1 MTDTMYRIVGY
12 CYKYTCATYDWFCD
26 PYITFFKWF
35 IYNNWL
41 QAGSYLRWSGF
52 ECSLFSCS
60 SEVVADGCTGSSW
73 SHNNRR
79 TYSASAKQA
88 ENVSTTTKRRLFAF
102 TGYWWLPTR
111 NHTHL
116 WGSFNTLELRTHTFI
131 SPSLPKVV
139 QTLLQDGLKKINSF
153 LDEKGSKCKHG
164 WADYTCALSNWSL
177 SMSHVHTIVPVR
189 PIEKNKPLH
198 TSDTSCIH
206 KPHWIPPNDRPFP
219 PLQWMEITFL
229 ESAAIHSLTQAVY
242 RSISLTALI
251 TNRDPIKPQTLL
263 KIHILMLSWEHTY
276 SSVGTLWSSII
287 TRSTL

>member
-1 MTDTMYRIVGY
+1 MIFGINK
-12 CYKYTCATYDWFCD
+12 KYITIFD
-26 PYITFFKWF
+26 PYNVLLAIATNIPVRLMTGFVIHILLFSNSISKYFISHIYHVYINTFYKWY

-88 ENVSTTTKRRLFAF
+88 ENVSTTTKK
-102 TGYWWLPTR
+102 TICIHWLLMTSNPVS
-111 NHTHL
+111 HTPVREFQHP
-116 WGSFNTLELRTHTFI
+116 GTSNSYFYQSFSPQSSPNSPVRWFKEKRT
-131 SPSLPKVV
+131 
-139 QTLLQDGLKKINSF
+139 SF

-206 KPHWIPPNDRPFP
+206 KPHWIPPNNRPFP

-251 TNRDPIKPQTLL
+251 TNRAPIKP
-263 KIHILMLSWEHTY
+263 H
-276 SSVGTLWSSII
+276 
-287 TRSTL
+287 